1 MPRRIQAGA
10 ACRAGA
16 EGNLRSSGGTV
27 QPLFMVF
34 MNGRSDMRVVIADDE
49 PIIVMNLKEILED
62 SGYEIVGTASN
73 GFAAIDLCKEH
84 RPDILILDIR
94 MPGLDGLRTAKF
106 IHEGGYVDT
115 IVIESAFDDEEFVQK
130 AGKYGV
136 SAFMVK
142 PIDAK
147 TLVSTLKVATV
158 RSKELRSLRSEV
170 IEVNKNIEARK
181 KLERTKGL
189 VMDKLNLSEQ
199 EAYNYIRGISKENSI
214 SMEFVA
220 EILLDCLLDEK

>member
-1 MPRRIQAGA
+1 
-10 ACRAGA
+10 
-16 EGNLRSSGGTV
+16 
-27 QPLFMVF
+27 
-34 MNGRSDMRVVIADDE
+34 MRVVLADDE

-73 GFAAIDLCKEH
+73 GFATIDLCKEY
-84 RPDILILDIR
+84 RPDILIIDIR
-94 MPGLDGLRTAKF
+94 MPGLDGLQTARF

-130 AGKYGV
+130 AGEYGV

-142 PIDAK
+142 PIDSK
-147 TLVSTLKVATV
+147 TLVSTLKVATA
-158 RSKELRSLRSEV
+158 RSKELNSLRSEV
-170 IEVNKNIEARK
+170 VEVNKNMETRK
-181 KLERTKGL
+181 KIERAKGL
-189 VMDKLNLSEQ
+189 IMDKLKLSEQ

-220 EILLDCLLDEK
+220 EILLSCELDEK